1 MSHLLG
7 ALLTAALAVSTF
19 AHAGAVMLLLGSW
32 QAGRR
37 PRAPIGLAPTLYA
50 AAGIAAWAVVGDP
63 APVTAVAVGL
73 AATGWRIRIRSS
85 FSVLGSFVFAT
96 AIQAAVIGACWVGW
110 FIATVPVGP
119 TTRTLMLVAFALLV
133 LGVPARLIQMY
144 ESLNILCRKQ
154 WTRARTPLSPGSA
167 VRSPKVSVHVPV
179 HSEPPE
185 VVNAALDSL
194 AALRYPT
201 FEVLVVDNNTSDADL
216 WRPVQAHC
224 LKLGSRFRFFHV
236 ARLPGAKAGAL
247 NFALRHTSPDAE
259 IVAPLDCD
267 YHVRPDF
274 LERLIAYFDDDG
286 LGFVQT
292 PQDYRG
298 WQNRPY
304 LRLCYWEDRNYTKT
318 LQLGRNEA
326 DASVLVGTMCL
337 IRRQAVESAGGW
349 AERCL
354 TEDSELGTRI
364 RALGYSSVYIDE
376 PFGHGL
382 LPETFAVYKR
392 QRFRWTYGPVQELK
406 RHFRLLLPSASPR
419 HRPSTQPRRAI
430 TWRTGSIGS
439 RSASAS

>member
-32 QAGRR
+32 QAWRR

-259 IVAPLDCD
+259 IVAPLDAINTSD
-267 YHVRPDF
+267 RTSSSGSS
-274 LERLIAYFDDDG
+274 RLRRRRTR
-286 LGFVQT
+286 FVQID
-292 PQDYRG
+292 PG
-298 WQNRPY
+298 
-304 LRLCYWEDRNYTKT
+304 LSRLAK
-318 LQLGRNEA
+318 
-326 DASVLVGTMCL
+326 
-337 IRRQAVESAGGW
+337 QA
-349 AERCL
+349 
-354 TEDSELGTRI
+354 
-364 RALGYSSVYIDE
+364 
-376 PFGHGL
+376 
-382 LPETFAVYKR
+382 LPET
-392 QRFRWTYGPVQELK
+392 
-406 RHFRLLLPSASPR
+406 LLLGGPELHQDTPAGAQR
-419 HRPSTQPRRAI
+419 GGRIGPRRDDVPNPPPS
-430 TWRTGSIGS
+430 G
-439 RSASAS
+439 